1 MCLGVAEE
9 YLMPYQNMVPT
20 DPSFEDMK
28 KVVVVEKK
36 RPPLPNRWN
45 QSEVWHITGVCVCR
59 TEICVYGTEVC
70 VWNWDMYVE
79 LRYV

>member
-1 MCLGVAEE
+1 
-9 YLMPYQNMVPT
+9 MPYQNMVPT

-45 QSEVWHITGVCVCR
+45 QSEVCEVVMCSTDIGVLLMFLYE
-59 TEICVYGTEVC
+59 TA
-70 VWNWDMYVE
+70 
-79 LRYV
+79 

>member
-1 MCLGVAEE
+1 
-9 YLMPYQNMVPT
+9 MPYQNMVPT

-45 QSEVWHITGVCVCR
+45 QSEVSR
-59 TEICVYGTEVC
+59 L
-70 VWNWDMYVE
+70 WNEKFVPD
-79 LRYV
+79 